1 MGCSSTISCNTR
13 KVGRV
18 KVRSEVTKEKLRG
31 GFYSPTSLVAECLQR
46 VEALMPGT
54 AELRVLEPSS
64 GDGAFIRGIAATPF
78 GHRVSFL
85 EAVELM
91 PGEAAGS
98 VDALRQS
105 GISGVVYPESALSWA
120 DRQHGSF
127 DVAVGNPPFVRFQ
140 FLTDEDKAALPA
152 LGTKLD
158 VSFRGVSNLWIPV
171 LLVALSRL
179 REGGAFA
186 FIVPTE
192 LFTGISA
199 NTVREWLCIKAIDLE
214 VRLFPPASF
223 PGVLQEVIVL
233 SGRRGH
239 ASHPTLKLVQ
249 MTNRGEAERWQHAL
263 DPKAS
268 TWTRYL
274 LAPAELDSLMD
285 TSEGR
290 SVVKLGTVAKF
301 EVAAVTGANDFFSVS
316 TDVINEYRLGRWVRP
331 LLPRARLAPGLRYT
345 LGDHRVAAEAGAR
358 VGLLDF
364 SAELPNPL
372 DAELP
377 KRYLESGEDAGLHRR
392 YKTRIRNPWYRVP
405 HIRSGRLMLSKR
417 SHRYPRLILNDAGVV
432 TTDTIYRGSMR
443 PEYEGREED
452 LAAVFHNSLTLLSAE
467 VEGRSFGGGVL
478 ELVPSEIGRLVVPF
492 LNGAGAELD
501 QLSDVAIGSDGEITD
516 TLVER
521 TDALLLRHS
530 RLDPEK
536 LDVIRSARFRLQARR
551 LDRAAANGHNGENL
565 E

>member
-1 MGCSSTISCNTR
+1 L
-13 KVGRV
+13 
-18 KVRSEVTKEKLRG
+18 KVRSEVSAEKLRG
-31 GFYSPTSLVAECLQR
+31 GFYSPASLVAACLQR
-46 VEALMPGT
+46 IEALVPNT
-54 AELRVLEPSS
+54 RDLRLLEPSS
-64 GDGAFIRGIAATPF
+64 GDGAFIRGLAGAAL
-78 GHRVSFL
+78 GSRVTYV
-85 EAVELM
+85 EAVELV
-91 PGEAAGS
+91 PSEAAGS
-98 VDALRQS
+98 VEALRRS
-105 GISGVVYPESALSWA
+105 GTPGVVYAESALSWV
-120 DRQHGSF
+120 DRDHGSF

-140 FLTDEDKAALPA
+140 FLTEGDKAALPS
-152 LGTKLD
+152 LGTQLG

-179 REGGAFA
+179 RIGGAFA

-199 NTVREWLCIKAIDLE
+199 NTVRKWLCQEAEGLE
-214 VRLFPPASF
+214 ARLFPPGSF

-233 SGRRGH
+233 SGRRAR
-239 ASHPTLKLVQ
+239 ASAPTLTLVQ
-249 MTNRGEAERWQHAL
+249 MKANGQEDRWEHAV
-263 DPKAS
+263 DEHTP

-274 LAPAELDSLMD
+274 LAPVELESLVQA
-285 TSEGR
+285 SEGP
-290 SVVKLGTVAKF
+290 SVVELGTVAKF

-316 TDVINEYRLGRWVRP
+316 MDVINEFDLGRWVRP

-345 LGDHRVAAEAGAR
+345 LDDHRVVAEAGAR

-364 SAELPNPL
+364 SADLPSPL
-372 DAELP
+372 EAALP
-377 KRYLESGEDAGLHRR
+377 RRYLQSGEDAGLHRR

-417 SHRYPRLILNDAGVV
+417 SHRYPRLILNEAGVV

-443 PEYEGREED
+443 PGYEGREED

-478 ELVPSEIGRLVVPF
+478 ELVPSEIDRLVLPF
-492 LNGAGAELD
+492 VRGAGAELD
-501 QLSDVAIGSDGEITD
+501 GLSAVALGADGEITD

-530 RLDPEK
+530 RLDPER
-536 LDVIRSARFRLQARR
+536 LEVVRAARSRLQTRR
-551 LDRAAANGHNGENL
+551 LDRAASNGNGPEND